1 MAAAATMAAAAR
13 ELVLRAGASDV
24 EEEEGP
30 LVRTPAVSPGFCPV
44 VLASERPGLG
54 FCKSGSLAAT
64 GGAVHTPP
72 WGQNGGDSASQDTIS
87 VHLQIMRHHRKA
99 VQCEC

>member
-30 LVRTPAVSPGFCPV
+30 LVRTPGCFSGILSGRPCVRKTWAGFLQEWELGCYRRSSPYPSLGPECWRLSF
-44 VLASERPGLG
+44 PGHN
-54 FCKSGSLAAT
+54 FS
-64 GGAVHTPP
+64 
-72 WGQNGGDSASQDTIS
+72 
-87 VHLQIMRHHRKA
+87 
-99 VQCEC
+99 

>member
-30 LVRTPAVSPGFCPV
+30 LVRTRGYFSRLLSGCPCV
-44 VLASERPGLG
+44 RKTWAG
-54 FCKSGSLAAT
+54 FCKGGCLAAT
-64 GGAVHTPP
+64 GDALHTPP
-72 WGQNGGDSASQDTIS
+72 WGQNGGDSGSQDTIS
-87 VHLQIMRHHRKA
+87 VNLRILRQSRET
-99 VQCEC
+99 VQCED